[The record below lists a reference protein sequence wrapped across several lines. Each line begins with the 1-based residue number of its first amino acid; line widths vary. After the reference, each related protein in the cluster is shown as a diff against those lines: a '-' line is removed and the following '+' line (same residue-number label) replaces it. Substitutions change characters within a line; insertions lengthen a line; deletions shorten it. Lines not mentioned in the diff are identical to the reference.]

1 MTDAITL
8 RILTPERI
16 VLDTS
21 ASALRFPG
29 VDGSIG
35 VLPRH
40 ATMVAALDAGELSY
54 RREGKDESFF
64 VSGGF
69 AEVRENTVRIVTDAC
84 ERPTDIDV
92 ERAVKAG
99 ERARERLRSGKL
111 PDGQTALDALRA
123 EAALRRALQRQLVAR
138 RRG

>member
-1 MTDAITL
+1 MAESITL

-16 VLDTS
+16 VLDTD
-21 ASALRFPG
+21 ASSVRFPG

-40 ATMVAALDAGELSY
+40 APMVAALDAGELHY
-54 RREGKDESFF
+54 RHAGKEEHFF

-69 AEVRENTVRIVTDAC
+69 AEVRQNTVRIVTDAC

-92 ERAVKAG
+92 DRAIKAG
-99 ERARERLRSGKL
+99 ERARERLRSGKV
-111 PDGQTALDALRA
+111 DGGDTLDILRA
-123 EAALRRALQRQLVAR
+123 EAALRRSLQRQLIAR
-138 RRG
+138 KQR